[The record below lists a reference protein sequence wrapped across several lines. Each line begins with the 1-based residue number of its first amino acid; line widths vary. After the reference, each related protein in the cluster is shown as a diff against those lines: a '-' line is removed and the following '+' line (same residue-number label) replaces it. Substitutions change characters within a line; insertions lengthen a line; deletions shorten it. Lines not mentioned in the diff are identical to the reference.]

1 MKRILAALLIAAVFP
16 ACSSNKNDDTDNDNS
31 TTNIASQVVA
41 NLTTVSQDMVPT
53 SLESSS
59 ASVLSL
65 RPLSDPC
72 EGETNFAVCQSNLIR
87 AYIQLGK
94 AMVDTMTQITSTVGQ
109 QLGQVADGQSGTS
122 TNGRISFEKID
133 SQNWEVL
140 FRTLGGDSVAH
151 TSVAGSVYNL
161 AFDQR
166 NDNSDPQDIR
176 LQAQVTYTD
185 ANTWTVDVFMI
196 NDECDATDPGAPSR
210 LHLKL
215 GKSNGLWTGKAM
227 LYAPRWNAPGETVT
241 CATSAGTH
249 EIAMYTDFVGNDA
262 STKAALYMIPASVN
276 NLGSI
281 GDYDLSDFC
290 TNFAG
295 YCGGAGEPTAGFLAA
310 YPNNWC
316 TTGPSTNPTWGD
328 NCSANATVSGASF
341 SNSTLW
347 VTPSALKAA
356 TITLPTSVSVF

>member
-1 MKRILAALLIAAVFP
+1 MTVLLLAALVP
-16 ACSSNKNDDTDNDNS
+16 ACSSKKNDDSGNDTS

-41 NLTTVSQDMVPT
+41 NLTAVSQDFVPT
-53 SLESSS
+53 SLESTS

-72 EGETNFAVCQSNLIR
+72 EGVTNFAVCQSNLIR
-87 AYIQLGK
+87 AYIQIGK
-94 AMVDTMTQITSTVGQ
+94 AMVDTMTQITSVVGQ

-122 TNGRISFEKID
+122 NNGRISFEKVD

-161 AFDQR
+161 SFDQR
-166 NDNSDPQDIR
+166 NDADDPQDLR

-185 ANTWTVDVFMI
+185 AETWTVDVFMI

-215 GKSNGLWTGKAM
+215 GKANGLWTGKAM
-227 LYAPRWNAPGETVT
+227 LYSPRWNAPGETVS
-241 CATSAGTH
+241 CATATGTH
-249 EIAMYTDFVGNDA
+249 EIAMYTDFVGNDT
-262 STKAALYMIPASVN
+262 STKAALYMIPATVN
-276 NLGSI
+276 TLSSI

-290 TNFAG
+290 TNFAA
-295 YCGGAGEPTAGFLAA
+295 YCGGAGEPTAGFLSA
-310 YPNNWC
+310 YTNNWC

-328 NCSANATVSGASF
+328 SCSSNATVSGAAF
-341 SNSTLW
+341 SNASLW
-347 VTPSALKAA
+347 VTPVNLKAA